1 MRLSHLAFLLVAS
14 FIVPFTPLLAQ
25 TPVQSDSEQMT
36 IHVTVS
42 TRNGEPVEGLTKDD
56 FTLTDNKH
64 QEPITDFRA
73 LTGTVTG
80 VIIVLDTV
88 NLPYNELAFAR
99 QQLGQFFSANP
110 HLPQP
115 IALGV
120 LKDSGLKMQPGFT
133 TDGNALRSQ
142 LDSYSI
148 GLRELPRSAGVYGAE
163 ERLQLSL
170 SMFKGLVAQ
179 LPRDGMKRI
188 IWISPGWPLL
198 GGPGVQINSSQR
210 APIFATIVAFATEL
224 RRSQIIVDAVN
235 PAGASQDVGRTN
247 FYESFLNAPRSS
259 HDIQLGQ
266 LGLQVMAQQSGGL
279 VLNGSND
286 IAGLIQ
292 RAIAQ
297 TRGGY
302 ELTFAS
308 APGERENEYHEL
320 QVRVQRP
327 GVAVHTTAGYYARPV
342 YPEFPRP
349 AISPDAN

>member
-1 MRLSHLAFLLVAS
+1 MRLSHLGSLLVALS
-14 FIVPFTPLLAQ
+14 IAPLATLAAQ
-25 TPVQSDSEQMT
+25 APAKPNSEQMT
-36 IHVTVS
+36 IHVTVFA
-42 TRNGEPVEGLTKDD
+42 RNGEPVEGLTRDD

-64 QEPITDFRA
+64 QEPITGFNA

-80 VIIVLDTV
+80 VVIVLDTV
-88 NLPYNELAFAR
+88 NLPYNEVSFAR

-115 IALGV
+115 IAVGV
-120 LKDSGLKMQPGFT
+120 LQDSGLKMQPGFT
-133 TDGNALRSQ
+133 TDGNALRSE
-142 LDSYSI
+142 LDRYSI
-148 GLRELPRSAGVYGAE
+148 GLRELTRSTGVYGAE

-198 GGPGVQINSSQR
+198 GGPRIVLNPSQR
-210 APIFATIVAFATEL
+210 APIFASIVAFATEL
-224 RRSQIIVDAVN
+224 RRLQIVVDAVN
-235 PAGASQDVGRTN
+235 PGGASQDVGQTN
-247 FYESFLNAPRSS
+247 FYETFLHAPRSPR
-259 HDIQLGQ
+259 DIEIGQ
-266 LGLQVMAQQSGGL
+266 LGLQVIAQQSGGL

-297 TRGGY
+297 TRTGY
-302 ELTFAS
+302 QLTFAS
-308 APGERENEYHEL
+308 PPGERENEYHEL
-320 QVRVQRP
+320 QVKVRRP

-349 AISPDAN
+349 AVSPDAN